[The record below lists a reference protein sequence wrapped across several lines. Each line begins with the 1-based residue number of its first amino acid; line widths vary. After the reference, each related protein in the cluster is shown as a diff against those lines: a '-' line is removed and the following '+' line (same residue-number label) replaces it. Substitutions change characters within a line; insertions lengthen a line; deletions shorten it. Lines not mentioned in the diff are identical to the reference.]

1 MTRIK
6 IYDTHGEAESTI
18 EAITVAIGKGEP
30 WMEAPLHNTATD
42 KYGVLL
48 KDNNYKPAIVSVLGE
63 GGFDD
68 SIESD
73 PHDTDWFPR
82 EEKPTTEKPTK

>member
-48 KDNNYKPAIVSVLGE
+48 KDNNY
-63 GGFDD
+63 
-68 SIESD
+68 
-73 PHDTDWFPR
+73 
-82 EEKPTTEKPTK
+82 